1 VAVGALC
8 VTESTLLAATG
19 GHLVFRA
26 RDSTY
31 SCDCRAGGLMAMT
44 EVEES
49 SRLIMER
56 TFYTKLGPTPAFPP
70 SPAETGQVELARDDE
85 ASINPQS
92 AKR

>member
-1 VAVGALC
+1 MAVGALC

-19 GHLVFRA
+19 GQLVFRA

-31 SCDCRAGGLMAMT
+31 SCGCRAGRLMAMT
-44 EVEES
+44 EVEKS
-49 SRLIMER
+49 YRLIMER

-70 SPAETGQVELARDDE
+70 SPAETGQVKVARDDE
-85 ASINPQS
+85 PLINPQS